1 MNNDSRINEWFVPK
15 FGPVKFRIFIG
26 MLFLPYTGMCISF
39 VVLGGLLAPNTNL
52 ERLFAISV
60 IYFMSLGIAAHI
72 ADNVGSKRTKPWGN
86 VFSKKQS
93 WVLIILFLFFSYM
106 LGFYYIFYYTP
117 LLLII
122 CILESF
128 FLFAYNFELF
138 NGFFHNDFWF
148 SISWGMLPFQA
159 GFVIQTDSVTSI
171 SLLTSLIPFILSY
184 IEIKL
189 SRPYK
194 DYKRDKTKANRAK
207 TFEKYLKILSLGT
220 ILSTVVLF
228 SFDTL
233 VN

>member
-39 VVLGGLLAPNTNL
+39 VILGGLLAPSTDF
-52 ERLFAISV
+52 ERLFAISM

-72 ADNVGSKRTKPWGN
+72 ADNVGSKRVKPWGN
-86 VFSKKQS
+86 IFSKKQS
-93 WVLIILFLFFSYM
+93 WTLIILCLSFSYV
-106 LGFYYIFYYTP
+106 LGFYYIIYYTP
-117 LLLII
+117 LLLIV

-148 SISWGMLPFQA
+148 SISWGVLPFLA
-159 GFVIQTDSVTSI
+159 GFIIQTNSFTNI
-171 SLLTSLIPFILSY
+171 SLLASLIPFILSY

-194 DYKRDKTKANRAK
+194 IYKKDKTKANRAK
-207 TFEKYLKILSLGT
+207 TYEKYLKTLSLGT
-220 ILSTVVLF
+220 ILSTVMLF
-228 SFDTL
+228 SFKIL
-233 VN
+233 VI